1 MSTSPAGLLQTL
13 ALRERYRDAY
23 WARRDPIAE
32 DRLRWRAQ
40 TFRHTVHCLP
50 GQRILELGGGSGL
63 FTRQLARA
71 TRGENPIT
79 SVTFQD
85 AAAAPPVAGVE
96 CLRAADLPGPRSEE
110 RRVGKECRSRW
121 WAYHEKRERRGRGG
135 THSERD

>member
-1 MSTSPAGLLQTL
+1 MSTSPAGLFQTL

-50 GQRILELGGGSGL
+50 GQRILELGGGGGL
-63 FTRQLARA
+63 FTRQLARV
-71 TRGENPIT
+71 TCGENPIT

-85 AAAAPPVAGVE
+85 ASAAPPVAG
-96 CLRAADLPGPRSEE
+96 RSEE
-110 RRVGKECRSRW
+110 RRVGERW
-121 WAYHEKRERRGRGG
+121 QRRGAATG
-135 THSERD
+135 